1 MSKPL
6 LVFQAPIA
14 TRSGYGDHSRDL
26 LKSLYEIDKFDI
38 KIVPT
43 RWGNTPQNQ
52 ITGDTE
58 FGRTVLRNII
68 TGLDRK
74 PDVFIQVS
82 VANEFKPIA
91 DYNIGITA
99 GVETTAAPK
108 DFIEGCNRMDLII
121 VPSTFARDTLMKTG
135 YNQVDQ
141 RTNQVVGVY
150 RLEKPVCVVHEGL
163 NLEVFNKIQWI

>member
-1 MSKPL
+1 MSKPT

-14 TRSGYGDHSRDL
+14 TRSGYGDHSRDI
-26 LKSLYEIDKFDI
+26 LKSLFEIDKFDI

-58 FGRTVLRNII
+58 FGRRILRSII
-68 TGLDRK
+68 TSLDKK
-74 PDVFIQVS
+74 PDVFVQVT
-82 VANEFKPIA
+82 VGNEFNPIGNF
-91 DYNIGITA
+91 NIGITA

-135 YNQVDQ
+135 YNQVDATTQ
-141 RTNQVVGVY
+141 KVVGVY
-150 RLEKPVCVVHEGL
+150 RLEKPVEVVHEGL

>member
-14 TRSGYGDHSRDL
+14 TRSGYGDHSRDI
-26 LKSLYEIDKFDI
+26 LKSLFEMDKFDI

-58 FGRTVLRNII
+58 FGRRVLHNII
-68 TGLDRK
+68 TSLDKK
-74 PDVFIQVS
+74 PDVYIQVS
-82 VANEFKPIA
+82 VANEFKPIGE
-91 DYNIGITA
+91 YNIGVTA
-99 GVETTAAPK
+99 GVETTGAPK

-121 VPSTFARDTLMKTG
+121 VPSEFTKQTLIKTG
-135 YNQVDQ
+135 YNQVDK
-141 RTNQVVGVY
+141 RTQQVVGVY
-150 RLEKPVCVVHEGL
+150 KLEKPIEVVHEGL
-163 NLEVFNKIQWI
+163 DLVVFNKIQWI